1 MIGKDM
7 MNLSRL
13 TSWTR
18 HLRTRRGNKIFL
30 QAIKMFYFHLT
41 PFSVLLRRICDV
53 LEDYDARFTFPLV
66 ASTALTNPTLVKWL
80 QSTRHE
86 IAIHGYKH
94 VLYPFL
100 SEKQQF
106 LEIKKAIQIF
116 NELEIPFQGFRAPYN
131 SYSETTLELIERF
144 GFKWDAGIGFRLNY
158 RNGHN
163 FFQVPLKDGKNS
175 SFTCIPLCE
184 WSDDRMIDN
193 YKLSSE
199 KMSKILIHHLEKAK
213 QVNGLIMFDL
223 HPIRIGQS
231 QYIHS
236 LRELLI
242 HANKIG
248 AWTPT
253 ISEAVEYWSK
263 YRQWKDSAPVCCLLT
278 GDIDNFTFFDYI
290 RRI

>member
-1 MIGKDM
+1 MV
-7 MNLSRL
+7 NLSRL

-18 HLRTRRGNKIFL
+18 HLRTRRGNKIFN

-41 PFSVLLRRICDV
+41 PFSILLTRICDV

-66 ASTALTNPTLVKWL
+66 ASIAQTNPNLVKWL
-80 QSTRHE
+80 KSSRHE

-94 VLYPFL
+94 VRYPFL
-100 SEKQQF
+100 SAKQQF

-116 NELEIPFQGFRAPYN
+116 NELKIPFKGFRAPYN
-131 SYSETTLELIERF
+131 LYSETTLKLIEKF
-144 GFKWDAGIGFRLNY
+144 GFEWDAGIGFRLNY
-158 RNGHN
+158 RNRHH
-163 FFQVPLKDGKNS
+163 FFQVSLEDGKKS
-175 SFTCIPLCE
+175 SFICIPLCE

-193 YKLSSE
+193 YQLSSE
-199 KMSKILIHHLEKAK
+199 KMAKILIYHLEKARK
-213 QVNGLIMFDL
+213 VNGLIMFDL
-223 HPIRIGQS
+223 HPIRIGQT

-236 LRELLI
+236 LKELI
-242 HANKIG
+242 VHANKIG
-248 AWTPT
+248 AWVPT

-263 YRQWKDSAPVCCLLT
+263 NRQWKDSAPVCCLLT